1 MLYKRNKS
9 TEFDM
14 ELFKNPTSEYRG
26 APFWAWNCELDE
38 KILKEQIEIFKEMG
52 FGGFHIHSRAGM
64 ATEYLGD
71 KYFKC
76 INTCVA
82 KAKSEGMLAC
92 LYDEDRW
99 PSGFAGGFVT
109 RTKKFRRKFMEF
121 TKHKISEENICD
133 INTAAEKGGTYL
145 FGCYDIALNEEGR
158 LKFYRLIN
166 EKDEAIHEKWYA
178 YIKTAEDEPYF
189 NGQSYVD
196 TMLKEAIDEFIGITH
211 EEYKKHIGEEFS
223 ITVPSIFTDE
233 PQFINERP
241 VEYSCGTDV
250 IITQWTHIFPEE
262 YKKRYGEDIKDTLPE
277 IFWDL
282 PDGKLSRTRYLY
294 NDLSCELFVSAFL
307 DNIGS
312 WCEDN
317 HINLTGHVMH
327 EEALLPQSRYVGEA
341 MRCYRSMQMPGID
354 MLMNGLELST
364 AKQAQS
370 VARQYG
376 REGMMSELYGVTGWG
391 FDFRGHKYQGD
402 WQAALG
408 VTFRVPHLAW
418 VSMKGRAKR
427 DYPASINYQSP
438 WYKEY
443 SYIENHFA
451 RLNTVL
457 TRGEAACDVAVI
469 HPIESFWLYCGP
481 SETSAEIQE
490 GMEVEF
496 SNITNWL
503 LRGTIDFDYISEA
516 LLAENGGV
524 DNNKFKMGE
533 MYYKTVVVP
542 NCETLRSTTFE
553 ALKEFKA
560 NGGRLIFVGKCPRY
574 IDAQASDKVKELYDN
589 SVVVSMNKN
598 DVLNAVEPSRFI
610 SIRKNDGRRTANLV
624 YTLRKDKNVKWL
636 FIAHLDMPKL
646 KDSSEK
652 ESLTIEVK
660 GEFIPELYDTISGEI
675 IDLCCDYKNGKT
687 LINTDV
693 YEYDSLL
700 IRLEPGMRKEKNI
713 VRNNIKVLEK
723 HCVKHPLYFE
733 TEEPNVYLLDMAEYS
748 LDGSDFCETEEI
760 LRIDKKCRANLGFP
774 DATIGAEQPWAIEDE
789 KISHF
794 VTLKYT
800 IESEI
805 EYLNPLLALESA
817 DYVEFNGNEVKL
829 DPIGFYVDKSILTYA
844 LPKISKGINT
854 LLVRVPFGK
863 RTGVESLYLLGNFG
877 VSVSGCKKSICELP
891 DTINF
896 GNLTEQKMPFYS
908 GNITYRFNVDVN
920 HEGRLKI
927 TVGHYR
933 GALVK
938 VKVDGEDIGRVV
950 YPPYELIS
958 DAITRGNHI
967 IEITLFG
974 NRANTFGAL
983 HNFGD
988 LSWYDDNVW
997 RPEKYMSYEYI
1008 FEDFGILSSPSVEII
1023 E

>member
-1 MLYKRNKS
+1 M
-9 TEFDM
+9 
-14 ELFKNPTSEYRG
+14 
-26 APFWAWNCELDE
+26 
-38 KILKEQIEIFKEMG
+38 
-52 FGGFHIHSRAGM
+52 
-64 ATEYLGD
+64 
-71 KYFKC
+71 
-76 INTCVA
+76 
-82 KAKSEGMLAC
+82 
-92 LYDEDRW
+92 
-99 PSGFAGGFVT
+99 
-109 RTKKFRRKFMEF
+109 
-121 TKHKISEENICD
+121 
-133 INTAAEKGGTYL
+133 
-145 FGCYDIALNEEGR
+145 
-158 LKFYRLIN
+158 
-166 EKDEAIHEKWYA
+166 
-178 YIKTAEDEPYF
+178 
-189 NGQSYVD
+189 
-196 TMLKEAIDEFIGITH
+196 
-211 EEYKKHIGEEFS
+211 
-223 ITVPSIFTDE
+223 
-233 PQFINERP
+233 
-241 VEYSCGTDV
+241 
-250 IITQWTHIFPEE
+250 
-262 YKKRYGEDIKDTLPE
+262 
-277 IFWDL
+277 
-282 PDGKLSRTRYLY
+282 
-294 NDLSCELFVSAFL
+294 
-307 DNIGS
+307 
-312 WCEDN
+312 
-317 HINLTGHVMH
+317 
-327 EEALLPQSRYVGEA
+327 
-341 MRCYRSMQMPGID
+341 
-354 MLMNGLELST
+354 
-364 AKQAQS
+364 
-370 VARQYG
+370 
-376 REGMMSELYGVTGWG
+376 
-391 FDFRGHKYQGD
+391 
-402 WQAALG
+402 
-408 VTFRVPHLAW
+408 
-418 VSMKGRAKR
+418 
-427 DYPASINYQSP
+427 
-438 WYKEY
+438 
-443 SYIENHFA
+443 
-451 RLNTVL
+451 
-457 TRGEAACDVAVI
+457 
-469 HPIESFWLYCGP
+469 
-481 SETSAEIQE
+481 
-490 GMEVEF
+490 
-496 SNITNWL
+496 
-503 LRGTIDFDYISEA
+503 
-516 LLAENGGV
+516 
-524 DNNKFKMGE
+524 
-533 MYYKTVVVP
+533 
-542 NCETLRSTTFE
+542 
-553 ALKEFKA
+553 
-560 NGGRLIFVGKCPRY
+560 
-574 IDAQASDKVKELYDN
+574 
-589 SVVVSMNKN
+589 
-598 DVLNAVEPSRFI
+598 
-610 SIRKNDGRRTANLV
+610 
-624 YTLRKDKNVKWL
+624 
-636 FIAHLDMPKL
+636 
-646 KDSSEK
+646 
-652 ESLTIEVK
+652 
-660 GEFIPELYDTISGEI
+660 
-675 IDLCCDYKNGKT
+675 
-687 LINTDV
+687 INTDV